1 MKIVYCTASIVAS
14 VICGVSIATDDKWR
28 MIFYG
33 IYAFSLA
40 TCFIAEC
47 NRDESGEDAEK

>member
-1 MKIVYCTASIVAS
+1 MKIIYCIASLIAS
-14 VICGVSIATDDKWR
+14 VICGVAIAVGDKWR

-40 TCFIAEC
+40 TCFIARCE
-47 NRDESGEDAEK
+47 RDKSDEDAE